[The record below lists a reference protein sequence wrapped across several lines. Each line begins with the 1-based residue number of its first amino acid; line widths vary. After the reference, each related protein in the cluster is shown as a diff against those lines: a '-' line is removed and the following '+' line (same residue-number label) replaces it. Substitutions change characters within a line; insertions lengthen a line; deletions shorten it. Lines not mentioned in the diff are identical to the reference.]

1 MIDKWGSIWQQFE
14 VIVSYTALNPLLKL
28 TWQKQ
33 QKKTVGNTQAVHM
46 VRETAPKVY
55 CQLHYKHK

>member
-28 TWQKQ
+28 TWQK
-33 QKKTVGNTQAVHM
+33 
-46 VRETAPKVY
+46 
-55 CQLHYKHK
+55 